1 MTVTTYG
8 QHSENAAQALS
19 HLVRQDE
26 LPADPDAVAQLLRCR
41 DVAVDALRQRLFDL
55 GYNRQMPA
63 SARPLVATTA
73 TSLAGLDA
81 NLGMLVRD
89 IAFSLPRTH
98 DKHQQP
104 VADALIAASNDHTV
118 QSWQTAAIELL
129 SASHALS
136 AAEEQPWLTDPGAG
150 WWVLRDIAVA
160 LEAIVVLDGRLTE
173 VGLLAGLQ
181 DSPDSLTLSEKRTVL
196 SQAARVATWNAV
208 SASPEDATP
217 RLTPRRTVVAHPVA
231 MVSAPTD
238 LAAAQRRL
246 AQFLR
251 PLSASNAFYAGQPEI
266 SADCVRQIT
275 SSQLGLCR
283 SFAKAARRA
292 ARTSSFEAFFAER
305 AEVLQSLAPQLTHLA
320 DLRSDREHAMRRQWQ
335 QVELTTA
342 VARMESRGAS
352 IRLEPHQFAE
362 LAEATHEVTHQLGR
376 VLRRELLRR
385 NSNLVDAHPRHLNGP
400 VPIKRRS
407 KLETTTTDLV
417 NLPAPVPRQDQ
428 LAVAL
433 QRSALRRTLDADP
446 SASARAPMPFPASR
460 VVAANTASR

>member
-8 QHSENAAQALS
+8 QHSENAARALS

-26 LPADPDAVAQLLRCR
+26 LPVDPDAVAQLLGCR
-41 DVAVDALRQRLFDL
+41 NVAVDALRQRLFDL
-55 GYNRQMPA
+55 GYDRDIRA
-63 SARPLVATTA
+63 SGRSRSTNAA
-73 TSLAGLDA
+73 TSLVGLDA

-89 IAFSLPRTH
+89 IAFALPRTH
-98 DKHQQP
+98 DDQQP
-104 VADALIAASNDHTV
+104 VADALTAASSDQTV
-118 QSWQTAAIELL
+118 QSWQTSAIEML

-173 VGLLAGLQ
+173 VGLLAGLH
-181 DSPDSLTLSEKRTVL
+181 DSPDELTLSEKRTVL
-196 SQAARVATWNAV
+196 SQAARLATWNAV

-217 RLTPRRTVVAHPVA
+217 RLTPRRTTVAHPVA

-251 PLSASNAFYAGQPEI
+251 PLSASDAFYTGQPEI
-266 SADCVRQIT
+266 SADCARQIT

-283 SFAKAARRA
+283 SFAKAAMRA
-292 ARTSSFEAFFAER
+292 ARTSDFQAFFAER
-305 AEVLQSLAPQLTHLA
+305 AEILQSLIPHLTHLV
-320 DLRSDREHAMRRQWQ
+320 DLRTDREPDMRRHWQ

-342 VARMESRGAS
+342 VARMESRGAP

-362 LAEATHEVTHQLGR
+362 LAEATHKITHQLGR
-376 VLRRELLRR
+376 VLRRELLRT
-385 NSNLVDAHPRHLNGP
+385 NSNLADAHPRHVNGP
-400 VPIKRRS
+400 VAVKRRS
-407 KLETTTTDLV
+407 QLETTATDLV
-417 NLPAPVPRQDQ
+417 NLPAPVSRLDQ
-428 LAVAL
+428 LDVAL
-433 QRSALRRTLDADP
+433 QRSALRRTLDQSP
-446 SASARAPMPFPASR
+446 SASMRAPAPLPVGR
-460 VVAANTASR
+460 TAAPNAAVR